1 MHTSNSHL
9 VSLPPGKT
17 FTTVDFPILI
27 RCCARA
33 VALLKKWKESSE
45 SPAHSMW
52 HSTLRPGLDHHSD
65 RSITCRLLPGGK
77 LAYTC
82 DGLVARIYSV
92 GRGSAKICHRFVCE
106 EDMGKIVE
114 MDYQVNEDGTL
125 TLVKLCEP

>member
-1 MHTSNSHL
+1 MYTSNSHL
-9 VSLPPGKT
+9 LSLPPGET
-17 FTTVDFPILI
+17 LTTIDFPTLI

-45 SPAHSMW
+45 SPARAVW
-52 HSTLRPGLDHHSD
+52 DSTLRPGLDHHPD

-92 GRGSAKICHRFVCE
+92 GGGSAKVYHKFICE
-106 EDMGKIVE
+106 EGMGKIVE
-114 MDYQVNEDGTL
+114 MDYQVNEDGSL